1 MVNVFVFVQRLLCAV
16 FVGVALSEF
25 PVCRSFVVFLF
36 EWRWGKWKCFVEL
49 AWLNFLFNVWLAQ
62 FFVGAV
68 LSRFPVGLSPFF
80 V

>member
-49 AWLNFLFNVWLAQ
+49 AWLIFCSTLGLRS